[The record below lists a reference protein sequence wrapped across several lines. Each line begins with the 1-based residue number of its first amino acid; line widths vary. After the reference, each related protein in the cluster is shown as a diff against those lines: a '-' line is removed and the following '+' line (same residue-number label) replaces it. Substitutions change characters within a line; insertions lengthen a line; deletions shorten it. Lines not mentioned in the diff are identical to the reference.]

1 MKLGPRVAIVT
12 TLLMAAVLA
21 AAMGAMLVVLRSDQL
36 RDLDREARALAVAIT
51 TGLEPLAPENAG
63 EALKNRVA
71 ELSSEAGAFRLEA
84 VAWGAQRPNNSW
96 AGLVEE
102 ATKQDAPVGRLF
114 DLKGMPPFYAMA
126 IPLHSAPPGETTR
139 QLVAFLGL
147 VRDGEFIGQEILSTA
162 ERLVP
167 LLFVFVVTFAIAVYV
182 MLMRRVATPLRRLV
196 DAIDGVSQGDMSR
209 AVLPERED
217 EIGRLAGRF
226 NDMMNY
232 LREAREQEARAT
244 AARIATE
251 AHLRRAEKLATI
263 GQMAAEIAHE
273 VGTPL
278 NVIGGRARSL
288 ARRVAEPADVQKNAE
303 IISTQV
309 DRITKIIRQV
319 LDSSRKSRPTSS
331 EVDVLKT
338 VRETLEFVEE
348 SLKQRQIAVDVRCEP
363 ELRPIPGDP
372 DEIQQVCLN
381 LIMNAIHAMPEGGQ
395 IVINLEYVIRRKEG
409 LDLAPPSPYLMLEF
423 SDTGPGV
430 PQADR
435 ARIFD
440 AFFTTKDAGEG
451 SGLGL
456 PVSHGIVKDHDGW
469 MEVGDRPEGGAVFR
483 VFLPIPSEA
492 PPHDQPKSGATPSP
506 ETRTA
511 PENG

>member
-1 MKLGPRVAIVT
+1 MKLGPRVAVVT

-21 AAMGAMLVVLRSDQL
+21 AAMGAMLVVLRADQL
-36 RDLDREARALAVAIT
+36 RDLDREARSLADAIT
-51 TGLEPLAPENAG
+51 TGLEPLAPENAS
-63 EALKNRVA
+63 EALRNRVA
-71 ELSSEAGAFRLEA
+71 ALSSTGSAFRLEA

-102 ATKQDAPVGRLF
+102 ATKLDAPVGRLF

-126 IPLHSAPPGETTR
+126 IPLHNAPPGETTR

-147 VRDGEFIGQEILSTA
+147 VRDGEFIGQEVLSTA

-167 LLFVFVVTFAIAVYV
+167 LLIVFVVTFAVAVYV

-196 DAIDGVSQGDMSR
+196 EAIDGVSKGDMSR

-217 EIGRLAGRF
+217 EIGSLAGRF
-226 NDMMNY
+226 NDMMNF
-232 LREAREQEARAT
+232 LREAREKEARAT
-244 AARIATE
+244 AARVATE
-251 AHLRRAEKLATI
+251 AHLRRAEKLATV

-319 LDSSRKSRPTSS
+319 LDSSRKNRPTAS

-338 VRETLEFVEE
+338 VRETLEFVDE
-348 SLKQRQIAVDVRCEP
+348 SLKQHHVDVDVRCEP
-363 ELRPIPGDP
+363 ELRPVPGNP

-381 LIMNAIHAMPEGGQ
+381 LIVNAIHAMPEGGQ

-440 AFFTTKDAGEG
+440 AFFTTKEAGEG

-469 MEVGDRPEGGAVFR
+469 MEVGDRPGGGAIFR

-492 PPHDQPKSGATPSP
+492 PSHDDAKSGATPSP
-506 ETRTA
+506 ATHA
-511 PENG
+511 